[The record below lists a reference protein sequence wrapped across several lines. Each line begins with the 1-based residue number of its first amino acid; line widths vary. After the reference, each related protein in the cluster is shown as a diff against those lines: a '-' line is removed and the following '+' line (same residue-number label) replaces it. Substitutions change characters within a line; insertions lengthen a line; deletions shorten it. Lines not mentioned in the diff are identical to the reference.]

1 LRFNRVKPKI
11 ERRFSMIRKSLSRTK
26 GKRSKGKTSKGKT
39 SRCTGHLERGRKMKK
54 KTSEI
59 PRRKTK
65 KR

>member
-1 LRFNRVKPKI
+1 
-11 ERRFSMIRKSLSRTK
+11 MIRKSLSQTK
-26 GKRSKGKTSKGKT
+26 GKRSKDKTSKGKTSKGKT

-54 KTSEI
+54 KTSER